1 MKQLTEADIK
11 GKVRLAI
18 NEAQLNEAEF
28 LYDADDAELDAL
40 IREKTLEAL
49 RFVHGHADASLL
61 DSDRV
66 IDTLFAE
73 NQTVEVGENLSATIL
88 GIGEEGQR
96 QGVLVVLPDYYRLVR
111 AKLLSWKK
119 IFTDSD
125 LCDDSEY
132 VKQNDKYAQGTWERP
147 ALFLIKKNGQYQ
159 LEFYCAR
166 EEFEEGIELE
176 YLSVPAVHSRID
188 DDEDED
194 DDDDVDDDGGDV
206 FPTPS
211 DDDDGGS
218 GEEPVPEP
226 VYYYEISDKLE
237 DALIYYLAGLVL
249 LTLNDPHADSMFNLA
264 TTQMGIQT
272 EK

>member
-96 QGVLVVLPDYYRLVR
+96 QGVLVVLPDYYLLVR

-159 LEFYCAR
+159 
-166 EEFEEGIELE
+166 
-176 YLSVPAVHSRID
+176 
-188 DDEDED
+188 
-194 DDDDVDDDGGDV
+194 
-206 FPTPS
+206 
-211 DDDDGGS
+211 
-218 GEEPVPEP
+218 
-226 VYYYEISDKLE
+226 K
-237 DALIYYLAGLVL
+237 
-249 LTLNDPHADSMFNLA
+249 
-264 TTQMGIQT
+264 
-272 EK
+272 K

>member
-73 NQTVEVGENLSATIL
+73 NQTVAVGENLSATIL

-125 LCDDSEY
+125 LNDDSEY

-188 DDEDED
+188 DDEDD
-194 DDDDVDDDGGDV
+194 DDNDDGGDV
-206 FPTPS
+206 FPTPVGDVDDNDGV
-211 DDDDGGS
+211 DDDADK
-218 GEEPVPEP
+218 P